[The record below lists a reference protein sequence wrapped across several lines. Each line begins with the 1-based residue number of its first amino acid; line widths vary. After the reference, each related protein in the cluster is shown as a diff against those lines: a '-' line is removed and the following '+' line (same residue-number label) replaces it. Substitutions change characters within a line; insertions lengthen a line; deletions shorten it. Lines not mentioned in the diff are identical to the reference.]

1 MVTIKDVAKAAG
13 VSVATVSHV
22 VNGTRFVS
30 EDTKEKVLAAM
41 QDLSYKPNAVA
52 RSLRRK
58 ESKIVGLVLPDNTN
72 PYFAEIAWSIEYA
85 SRNQGYSVILC
96 NSDGDVHK
104 ESSYIDVLIEKQV
117 DGVILVAAG
126 DSSANFLKL
135 QERNIP
141 TVMVDRD
148 SPSVNTDSVQ
158 IDNAI
163 YGEMATSHLIKKGH
177 TKIACITGPR
187 DVTPSF
193 DRVDGYKKALKLSN
207 IEVRENYVVRGD
219 FKPHGGYLAACK
231 LLDYD
236 DPPSAIFACNDLM
249 AYGVIHAAA
258 ERNVRVP
265 EDLSIVGFDD
275 IYLSTYSNPPLTT
288 IKQPRLAMGDEAVN
302 ALVLRIKTP
311 DRPARSI
318 LLHAELVER
327 ASTKQLTNQSKKD

>member
-1 MVTIKDVAKAAG
+1 MATIKDVAKLAG

-22 VNGTRFVS
+22 VNSTRFVS
-30 EDTKEKVLAAM
+30 DETKAKVMDAM
-41 QDLSYKPNAVA
+41 QELSYKPNAIA

-85 SRNQGYSVILC
+85 SRNLGYSVILC
-96 NSDGDVHK
+96 NSDGDVDK
-104 ESSYIDVLIEKQV
+104 EAEYLSVLIEKQV

-126 DSSANFLKL
+126 DSTANFQKL

-141 TVMVDRD
+141 TVMVDRN

-163 YGEMATSHLIKKGH
+163 HGESATSHLIDLGH
-177 TKIACITGPR
+177 KKIACITGPR

-193 DRVDGYKKALKLSN
+193 DRVDGYKRSLKLN
-207 IEVRENYVVRGD
+207 DIPVRDEYIVRGD

-231 LLDYD
+231 LLDID
-236 DPPSAIFACNDLM
+236 DPPTAIFACNDLM
-249 AYGVIHAAA
+249 ALGAMHAAA
-258 ERNVRVP
+258 ERNINIPRQ
-265 EDLSIVGFDD
+265 LSIVGFDD

-288 IKQPRLAMGDEAVN
+288 MKQPRLEMGEEAVN
-302 ALVLRIKTP
+302 ALVLRMKNP
-311 DRPARSI
+311 DRSARSI
-318 LLHAELVER
+318 LLQAELVVR
-327 ASTKQLTNQSKKD
+327 SSTMPLAKSS